1 MKVLLSREEM
11 NMKKRLISILL
22 LLCLVTAVLPL
33 QAFAAVDYSP
43 YVTEVTINRGDTI
56 SALCRARGMN
66 YESVKKAI
74 LLLNGYAKEA
84 SLNAVKVG
92 QKIVLP
98 VSAEA
103 AKTVVAL
110 YETYGPADSVQY
122 TVKQG
127 DTLFSICTAL
137 HLNYAACKDTIKKLN
152 NWESDKDLSNIRV
165 GQKIYLP
172 LNNTVVSSPVN
183 TATPVAGT
191 TTVPTVPSQ
200 TTPATVSRS
209 GDKLVYYVV
218 SHQMNRGETVN
229 GVCDAL
235 GAKYSPDVSNVVKAL
250 NNLTNLSAVQAG
262 KTYLFPSTSSAG
274 ASYAIYAHTI
284 ADGDTTGN
292 LCTAYGVNYETVKD
306 LLSRLNPKM
315 KLTSIPKGGTIYLI
329 GPVSSSA
336 PVTPSNQGN
345 TTPAT
350 NVLPASFVGNYAEHS
365 VGRGVISI
373 TGSPSLY
380 VVNVSWS
387 DSAAIKVNWTF
398 QGVFTANGLLQYN
411 NCTKTTTQFNAD
423 GSSIKAV
430 NYQNGTGYLYYVNG
444 VLYWMD
450 NQENV
455 ADGTYFVKY

>member
-1 MKVLLSREEM
+1 
-11 NMKKRLISILL
+11 MKKRLISILL

-183 TATPVAGT
+183 TATPVTGT

-284 ADGDTTGN
+284 AA
-292 LCTAYGVNYETVKD
+292 LRC
-306 LLSRLNPKM
+306 LRRQL
-315 KLTSIPKGGTIYLI
+315 
-329 GPVSSSA
+329 
-336 PVTPSNQGN
+336 
-345 TTPAT
+345 
-350 NVLPASFVGNYAEHS
+350 
-365 VGRGVISI
+365 
-373 TGSPSLY
+373 
-380 VVNVSWS
+380 
-387 DSAAIKVNWTF
+387 
-398 QGVFTANGLLQYN
+398 
-411 NCTKTTTQFNAD
+411 
-423 GSSIKAV
+423 
-430 NYQNGTGYLYYVNG
+430 
-444 VLYWMD
+444 
-450 NQENV
+450 
-455 ADGTYFVKY
+455 

>member
-1 MKVLLSREEM
+1 MKVLFSREEM

-183 TATPVAGT
+183 TATPVTGT

-284 ADGDTTGN
+284 AAGDTT
-292 LCTAYGVNYETVKD
+292 
-306 LLSRLNPKM
+306 
-315 KLTSIPKGGTIYLI
+315 TSIPKGGTIYLI
-329 GPVSSSA
+329 GPVSSST
-336 PVTPSNQGN
+336 PVAPSNQGN

-387 DSAAIKVNWTF
+387 DSARLHC
-398 QGVFTANGLLQYN
+398 QRPP
-411 NCTKTTTQFNAD
+411 
-423 GSSIKAV
+423 AV
-430 NYQNGTGYLYYVNG
+430 Q
-444 VLYWMD
+444 
-450 NQENV
+450 
-455 ADGTYFVKY
+455 